1 MFLEG
6 RLRINSYLPYFYE
19 RNGEIM
25 EITIR
30 NITKDNMRDFS
41 NDHTINLPMD
51 EEKLRSMLGNDE
63 WIIVD
68 SPVGEEFTNI
78 TKLNEIL
85 SEMDE
90 NTLMI
95 LSTTYLFSEIED
107 AIENEREFT
116 ILCFDDLTSQ
126 YQGGLGVF
134 ASDEWKGFVLF
145 HEEYGELPFEY
156 KEEMEDYIKWD
167 CVWSTAECEG
177 WREVE
182 YKNKTY
188 LVKEW

>member
-1 MFLEG
+1 
-6 RLRINSYLPYFYE
+6 
-19 RNGEIM
+19 M

-68 SPVGEEFTNI
+68 SPVGEELTNI

-85 SEMDE
+85 SEIDE
-90 NTLMI
+90 DTLMI
-95 LSTTYLFSEIED
+95 LSVTYLFSEIED

-145 HEEYGELPFEY
+145 HEGYGALPFEY

-188 LVKEW
+188 LVKENVALML